1 MEDDYFDI
9 MKTNKNSIN
18 NVINNVKL
26 SNDQFILD
34 ILQDAIYRTNKI
46 VYHTYNF
53 LKLYVLHLHNTE
65 FFVPFVDEHLIRTI
79 MNVVSIRNDNR
90 GPKPNTETNE
100 IIKKLTLFYKK
111 YYIKTIDNDIVSNDK
126 LSQIL
131 NYEATDIIKNINTN
145 IKEHYTQHVNKLINV
160 TFDWKRKIAKINNNT
175 KIDLETKKK
184 LKSELYYE
192 FKKIKNDVFNIKNDE
207 LTSNVK
213 YHKWIKLTKCHI
225 IPHKDNYS
233 KNSIHYDVCCN
244 PQDYIESLIFINQ
257 ELESFGTDDDPIK
270 LFHVLPLR
278 TRIIPNYITLDTW
291 SIINLFFETDKLYYL
306 SNIKIKQK
314 EIWNK
319 FFKTNDK
326 SFKKGEEYRF
336 NYMIKTDGVGCS
348 ILFIKL
354 DSNKEPIK
362 VTKNKLK
369 KMEVLKK
376 NDTKYIEDQPKIA
389 ELIGNKNYVCID
401 PNLSDLMYCQ
411 DKNGTKF
418 RYTQNQRRLETRNKK
433 YNKVIQKINTETRI
447 D

>member
-1 MEDDYFDI
+1 
-9 MKTNKNSIN
+9 
-18 NVINNVKL
+18 
-26 SNDQFILD
+26 
-34 ILQDAIYRTNKI
+34 
-46 VYHTYNF
+46 
-53 LKLYVLHLHNTE
+53 
-65 FFVPFVDEHLIRTI
+65 
-79 MNVVSIRNDNR
+79 
-90 GPKPNTETNE
+90 
-100 IIKKLTLFYKK
+100 
-111 YYIKTIDNDIVSNDK
+111 
-126 LSQIL
+126 
-131 NYEATDIIKNINTN
+131 
-145 IKEHYTQHVNKLINV
+145 
-160 TFDWKRKIAKINNNT
+160 
-175 KIDLETKKK
+175 
-184 LKSELYYE
+184 
-192 FKKIKNDVFNIKNDE
+192 
-207 LTSNVK
+207 
-213 YHKWIKLTKCHI
+213 
-225 IPHKDNYS
+225 
-233 KNSIHYDVCCN
+233 
-244 PQDYIESLIFINQ
+244 
-257 ELESFGTDDDPIK
+257 
-270 LFHVLPLR
+270 LR

-447 D
+447 DGKSIKEIESELSNYNSKTCDFNKFIAYLKIKNKSNKKLLTQYQKHVYRKLKWNRFINKQKSESKMIKNFENSFGNVKNTIVIVGDYDKGNNHMRGKEPCITKRIRYLLKNHGYKTYLINEYCTSKIDKIQVVSRQF